1 MQTGSSSSLQ
11 REPSDPSPDPLR
23 AQGMVSPA
31 ELLAS
36 AVWRGE
42 FATVSRRAFVGLSL
56 VGSIAGSF
64 TLAACAGAA
73 KSPGKPLATLPKG
86 EWAPPPEPA
95 PQVVYSAQVAKPEP
109 ASTEPSKDGA
119 KQVTATGPE
128 FNPIGEAAL
137 PWAKPRFL
145 WAKAPPI
152 KGLVNPMLPVTTI
165 TVHHDGLDQLIW
177 STDPRAMAER
187 IERYRVGHLARG
199 WGDIGYHL
207 VIDRSGVLWQGRSIR
222 WQGAHVKNHN
232 EGNIGVLVMGNFEEQ
247 KPTAAQIQTLR
258 RVIVDLRRVYGVREG
273 QLYTHREWPDADTL
287 CPGRNLQP
295 RVSTLRHQLRA

>member
-95 PQVVYSAQVAKPEP
+95 PQVVYSAPVAKPEP
-109 ASTEPSKDGA
+109 ASTEPAKADA

>member
-23 AQGMVSPA
+23 TQGMVSPA
-31 ELLAS
+31 EMLAS
-36 AVWRGE
+36 AVQRGE

-56 VGSIAGSF
+56 A
-64 TLAACAGAA
+64 LAACAGTA
-73 KSPGKPLATLPKG
+73 KPLAKRPLAKLPQG

-95 PQVVYSAQVAKPEP
+95 PQVVFSAPVAKPEP
-109 ASTEPSKDGA
+109 ATTEPA
-119 KQVTATGPE
+119 KADAQQVTATGPQ

-152 KGLVNPMLPVTTI
+152 KALVNPMLPVTTI

-177 STDPRAMAER
+177 STDQRAMAER

>member
-1 MQTGSSSSLQ
+1 MQTGSSSSSLQ

-23 AQGMVSPA
+23 TQGMVSPA
-31 ELLAS
+31 EMLAS
-36 AVWRGE
+36 AVQRGE

-56 VGSIAGSF
+56 A
-64 TLAACAGAA
+64 LAACAGTA
-73 KSPGKPLATLPKG
+73 KPLAKLPLAKLPQG

-95 PQVVYSAQVAKPEP
+95 PQVVFSAPVAKPEP
-109 ASTEPSKDGA
+109 ATTEPA
-119 KQVTATGPE
+119 KADAQQVTATGPQ

-152 KGLVNPMLPVTTI
+152 KALVNPMLPVTTI

-177 STDPRAMAER
+177 STDQRAMAER

-273 QLYTHREWPDADTL
+273 QLYTHREWPNADTL